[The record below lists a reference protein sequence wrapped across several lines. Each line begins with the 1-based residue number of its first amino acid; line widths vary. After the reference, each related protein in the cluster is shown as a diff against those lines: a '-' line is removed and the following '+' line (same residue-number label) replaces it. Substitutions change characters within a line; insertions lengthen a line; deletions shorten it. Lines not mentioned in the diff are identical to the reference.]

1 MPVHRQALGAIVTAS
16 IGAALVEALPSV
28 LILPALSKHPPEAFG
43 MLCRW
48 RGPSHAEAAAVTF
61 DDGPDID
68 TRRTLDVLDDVGLR
82 ATFFLLGAQIAAHPD
97 IAREIASRGHEVGTH
112 GFVHRHHLLSSPR
125 EIGRDLDRAVATH
138 RAVLDASP
146 RFFRPPY
153 GQLTLAS
160 LLAARPHRLET
171 VLWSASAREWATDTA
186 EAALARLGPGLGPG
200 AIVLLHDNDVSC
212 PRGTGELTRS
222 LLGPLATRL
231 QAHGLRGV
239 SIGEMLDEAQAGSGS
254 GSGSGSASGGRAA
267 A

>member
-1 MPVHRQALGAIVTAS
+1 MAS
-16 IGAALVEALPSV
+16 IGAALAEALPSV
-28 LILPALSKHPPEAFG
+28 LILPALSNHPPEGFG
-43 MLCRW
+43 TVCRW
-48 RGPSHAEAAAVTF
+48 RGPSHAAAAAVTF

-68 TRRTLDVLDDVGLR
+68 TRRTLDVLDDFGLR

-97 IAREIASRGHEVGTH
+97 VAREIAFRGHEVGTH
-112 GFVHRHHLLSSPR
+112 GFLHRHHLLSSPR
-125 EIGRDLDRAVATH
+125 EIGRDLDRAIATH
-138 RAVLDASP
+138 RDVLGASP

-160 LLAARPHRLET
+160 LLAVRPHRLET
-171 VLWSASAREWATDTA
+171 VLWSASAKEWATDTA
-186 EAALARLGPGLGPG
+186 EAALTRLVPGLGPG

-231 QAHGLRGV
+231 QAQGLRGV
-239 SIGEMLDEAQAGSGS
+239 SIGEMLDEAQAGSRSRS
-254 GSGSGSASGGRAA
+254 GSGGRAA

>member
-1 MPVHRQALGAIVTAS
+1 MAARRQALGVIAAAS
-16 IGAALVEALPSV
+16 MGAALAEALPSV
-28 LILPALSKHPPEAFG
+28 LILPALSDHPPESLG

-48 RGPSHAEAAAVTF
+48 RGPSHAGAAAVTF

-68 TRRTLDVLDDVGLR
+68 TPRTLDVLDDFGLR
-82 ATFFLLGAQIAAHPD
+82 ATFFLLGAQIDAHPD
-97 IAREIASRGHEVGTH
+97 VAREIASRGHEIGTH
-112 GFVHRHHLLSSPR
+112 GFLHRHHLLSSPR
-125 EIGRDLDRAVATH
+125 EIGRDLGRAIATH
-138 RAVLDASP
+138 RAVLGTSP

-160 LLAARPHRLET
+160 LLAVRSHRLET

-186 EAALARLGPGLGPG
+186 EAALGRLVPGLGPG

-231 QAHGLRGV
+231 QAQGLRGV
-239 SIGEMLDEAQAGSGS
+239 SIGEMLDEAQAGSRS
-254 GSGSGSASGGRAA
+254 GSGSGSQKAA
-267 A
+267 